1 MAQEIKLHRGF
12 EHENIVKFISSF
24 QGTFS
29 NFEQKLATFFTFFSD
44 PNYVFI
50 VLEICKKKSMMEL
63 HKRRGPLTEPEVR
76 YYMKQL
82 CEGIGYLHDRNIIHR
97 DLKVS
102 FLSSTQKTTKKS
114 DFRGIN

>member
-1 MAQEIKLHRGF
+1 MLIYLF
-12 EHENIVKFISSF
+12 
-24 QGTFS
+24 
-29 NFEQKLATFFTFFSD
+29 LAKD
-44 PNYVFI
+44 HVFV

-82 CEGIGYLHDRNIIHR
+82 CLGIEFLHKKDIIHR

-102 FLSSTQKTTKKS
+102 LLK
-114 DFRGIN
+114 RNYAIVE